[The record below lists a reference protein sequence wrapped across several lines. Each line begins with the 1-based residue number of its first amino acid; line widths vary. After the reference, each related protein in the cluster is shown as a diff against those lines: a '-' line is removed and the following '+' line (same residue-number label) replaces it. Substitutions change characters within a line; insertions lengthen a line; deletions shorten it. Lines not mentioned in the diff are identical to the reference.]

1 MVDVAYCDFLIRD
14 VNSYKIDLQYTVNTN
29 QILNCF
35 ILKKPFISWPPL
47 LNFFKRTT
55 SGSDLVLTGELYCLV
70 KILTANCLRS
80 INCHALMVI
89 PQSVFQSTATCY
101 CSAKMVHCESNFYY
115 FMILQWLEVDLCVF
129 FCLSDFVLCSRF

>member
-1 MVDVAYCDFLIRD
+1 MLYIKCSNLVLKHFRVSPSFEILEINVVDVAYCDFLIRD

-35 ILKKPFISWPPL
+35 ILKKPLISWPPL

-55 SGSDLVLTGELYCLV
+55 SGTDLVLTGELYCLV
-70 KILTANCLRS
+70 KILTANWLRS

-89 PQSVFQSTATCY
+89 PFSNQFSNQSQSVFQSTAN
-101 CSAKMVHCESNFYY
+101 M
-115 FMILQWLEVDLCVF
+115 LL
-129 FCLSDFVLCSRF
+129 